1 MNVFNRIAESYEKEK
16 IPALDQKGPKSLNY
30 INRKKEFVRVFK
42 GNEILKNVIDNARSD
57 YAHEKIAL
65 H

>member
-16 IPALDQKGPKSLNY
+16 IHGLDQKGPKSLNY
-30 INRKKEFVRVFK
+30 VNRKNEFVRVFK
-42 GNEILKNVIDNARSD
+42 GNEKLKNVIDNARSD

-65 H
+65 Q